1 MAFCMDNRP
10 LERQKA
16 QEGSTIGYHTRGD
29 KLFVAY
35 NASSHDAQ
43 IELPAGAWEVLA
55 DGQCTDY
62 EGEEQTPQWG
72 KISVPAGSGV
82 LLGYLRED

>member
-1 MAFCMDNRP
+1 M
-10 LERQKA
+10 
-16 QEGSTIGYHTRGD
+16 
-29 KLFVAY
+29 FVAY

-62 EGEEQTPQWG
+62 EGEEQTPRRG
-72 KISVPAGSGV
+72 MISVPAGSGV
-82 LLGYLRED
+82 ILGYLRED